1 MIRKL
6 IGRLLGNRPGK
17 GKSATKSRQSN
28 RAHSYRATEL
38 GIDHQEVSTAA
49 MRTCETLQKA
59 GFKAYV
65 VGGGV
70 RDLIAKLKPKDFDVS
85 TNATPQEVVALFRRA
100 RLIGRRFQIVHVI
113 FGRETI
119 EVSTFRSMQTN
130 AETDDHGR
138 VLRDNVWGSQTDD
151 AARRDFSINALYY
164 DPIGDEVLDFHDGV
178 ADMRGKVIRMIGDP
192 ATRYREDPVRMLR
205 TARFAAK
212 LGFEV
217 EPKTRAPMQ
226 ELASLISN
234 VPKAR
239 LFDEMLK
246 LLMSGNALAC
256 LHELRRA
263 GLDRGLLP
271 LLDVILEQPDGER
284 FISEALSRTDERIA
298 KGKTVSPGFLFA
310 TLLWQQVNQR
320 WETAV
325 NAGEHKIPAL
335 MEAIDSVLDEQAG
348 QLAIQKRFTSDMREI
363 WSLQPRFEKRNGQ
376 APYRLIEHM
385 RFRAAYDFLLLRCDT
400 DGADK
405 DIGKWWT
412 DFIDGDPI
420 ARQSLVETA
429 PSAGPRKRP
438 RNKRRR
444 RTRSPLEANSDALAA
459 AANELENPGNSGR
472 TVQAQSRNDSQG
484 NGDG

>member
-1 MIRKL
+1 MIRKF
-6 IGRLLGNRPGK
+6 IGRILGKKRATGHLNRK
-17 GKSATKSRQSN
+17 VQR
-28 RAHSYRATEL
+28 YRASEL
-38 GIDHQEVSTAA
+38 GIDHTEVSSAA
-49 MRTCETLQKA
+49 MRTCETLRKA
-59 GFKAYV
+59 GYKAFV

-85 TNATPQEVVALFRRA
+85 TDATPEQVVSLFRRA

-119 EVSTFRSMQTN
+119 EVSTFRSLQSN

-138 VLRDNVWGSQTDD
+138 VLRDNVWGTQTDD

-212 LGFEV
+212 LSFDV
-217 EPKTRAPMQ
+217 EPATRAPMQ
-226 ELASLISN
+226 ELAPLISN

-284 FISEALSRTDERIA
+284 FISAALSRTDERIA
-298 KGKTVSPGFLFA
+298 KGKTVSPGFLFG

-320 WETAV
+320 WERGVA
-325 NAGEHKIPAL
+325 AGEHKIPAL

-348 QLAIQKRFTSDMREI
+348 QLAIQKRFTADMREI

-376 APYRLIEHM
+376 APYRLVEHM

-400 DGADK
+400 GNADEGL
-405 DIGKWWT
+405 GKWWT
-412 DFIDGDPI
+412 DFIDADPV
-420 ARQSLVETA
+420 ARETLVNNA
-429 PSAGPRKRP
+429 PAAGGRKRSRNRRRRRP
-438 RNKRRR
+438 RNAD
-444 RTRSPLEANSDALAA
+444 SAPVA
-459 AANELENPGNSGR
+459 
-472 TVQAQSRNDSQG
+472 QARPDHDPS
-484 NGDG
+484 

>member
-1 MIRKL
+1 MIRNFL
-6 IGRLLGNRPGK
+6 GRLFGRK
-17 GKSATKSRQSN
+17 
-28 RAHSYRATEL
+28 RAGDQPRRYRATDL
-38 GIDHQEVSTAA
+38 GINPSEVSSAA
-49 MRTCETLQKA
+49 MRTCETLQQA
-59 GFKAYV
+59 GFKAFV

-70 RDLIAKLKPKDFDVS
+70 RDLIAGLKPKDFDVS
-85 TNATPQEVVALFRRA
+85 TDATPEQVVKLFRRA

-119 EVSTFRSMQTN
+119 EVSTFRSLQTN

-164 DPIGDEVLDFHDGV
+164 DPIGDEILDFHNGV
-178 ADMRGKVIRMIGDP
+178 ADMRNKVIRMIGDP

-212 LGFEV
+212 LSFEV
-217 EPKTRAPMQ
+217 EPATRAPML
-226 ELASLISN
+226 ELAPLISN

-246 LLMSGNALAC
+246 LLMSGNALDC

-263 GLDRGLLP
+263 GLHHGLLP

-284 FISEALSRTDERIA
+284 FISAALSRTDERIA
-298 KGKTVSPGFLFA
+298 RGKTVSPGFLFG

-320 WETAV
+320 WEQRVA
-325 NAGEHKIPAL
+325 AGEHKIPAL

-348 QLAIQKRFTSDMREI
+348 QLAIQKRFTADMREI
-363 WSLQPRFEKRNGQ
+363 WSLQPRFEKRAGQ

-385 RFRAAYDFLLLRCDT
+385 RFRAAYDFLLLRCAT
-400 DGADK
+400 GNADEAL
-405 DIGKWWT
+405 GKWWT
-412 DFIDGDPI
+412 DFLDGDPV
-420 ARQSLVETA
+420 ARETLVNNA
-429 PSAGPRKRP
+429 PSAAGRRRP
-438 RNKRRR
+438 RNRRR
-444 RTRSPLEANSDALAA
+444 RRPRSNGAGQSA
-459 AANELENPGNSGR
+459 
-472 TVQAQSRNDSQG
+472 QARPDHEQS
-484 NGDG
+484 

>member
-1 MIRKL
+1 MIRKF
-6 IGRLLGNRPGK
+6 IGKMLGRRRGAGRSRGK
-17 GKSATKSRQSN
+17 GGLRKD
-28 RAHSYRATEL
+28 AHRYRASEL
-38 GIDHQEVSTAA
+38 GIHHGEVSTAA

-70 RDLIAKLKPKDFDVS
+70 RDLIAKLQPKDFDVS
-85 TNATPQEVVALFRRA
+85 TDATPQEVVELFRRA

-119 EVSTFRSMQTN
+119 EVSTFRSLQTN
-130 AETDDHGR
+130 TETDDHGR
-138 VLRDNVWGSQTDD
+138 VLRDNVWGTHWED

-164 DPIGDEVLDFHDGV
+164 DPIGDEILDFHDGV
-178 ADMRGKVIRMIGDP
+178 ADMRGKTIRMIGDP

-217 EPKTRAPMQ
+217 EAQTRAPMQ
-226 ELASLISN
+226 TLASLISN

-246 LLMSGNALAC
+246 LLTSGNAMAC

-271 LLDVILEQPDGER
+271 LLDVILEQTEGER
-284 FISEALSRTDERIA
+284 FVTEALSRTDKRV
-298 KGKTVSPGFLFA
+298 KTGKTLSPGFLFA
-310 TLLWQQVNQR
+310 TLLWHQVNER
-320 WETAV
+320 WQQSLT
-325 NAGEHKIPAL
+325 AGEHKIPAL
-335 MEAIDSVLDEQAG
+335 MDAIDSVLDEQAG
-348 QLAIQKRFTSDMREI
+348 QLAIQKRYTSDMREI
-363 WSLQPRFEKRNGQ
+363 WSLQPRFEKRSGQ

-400 DGADK
+400 ETADPEL
-405 DIGKWWT
+405 GRWWT
-412 DFIDGDPI
+412 DFLDGDPE
-420 ARQSLVETA
+420 ARELLVNRA
-429 PSAGPRKRP
+429 PAGGGRKRN
-438 RNKRRR
+438 RNRRR
-444 RTRSPLEANSDALAA
+444 RRSKNPLSADPNQLASSA
-459 AANELENPGNSGR
+459 SELEQANPK
-472 TVQAQSRNDSQG
+472 TDH
-484 NGDG
+484 GDA

>member
-1 MIRKL
+1 MIRKF
-6 IGRLLGNRPGK
+6 IGRMLGRGRGKARTANRSGLRK
-17 GKSATKSRQSN
+17 E
-28 RAHSYRATEL
+28 AHRYRASEL
-38 GIDHQEVSTAA
+38 GINHGEVSSAA

-59 GFKAYV
+59 GFQAYV

-85 TNATPQEVVALFRRA
+85 TDATPQEVVGLFRRA

-119 EVSTFRSMQTN
+119 EVSTFRSLQTN

-138 VLRDNVWGSQTDD
+138 VLRDNEWGTHWED

-164 DPIGDEVLDFHDGV
+164 DPIGDAVLDFHDGV
-178 ADMRGKVIRMIGDP
+178 ADMRGKTIRMIGDP

-212 LGFEV
+212 LSFDV
-217 EPKTRAPMQ
+217 EPETRAPMQ
-226 ELASLISN
+226 ELAPLISN

-246 LLMSGNALAC
+246 LLTSGNALAC
-256 LHELRRA
+256 LQELRRA

-271 LLDVILEQPDGER
+271 LLDVILEQSDGER
-284 FISEALSRTDERIA
+284 FVTEALSRTDKRIA
-298 KGKTVSPGFLFA
+298 EGKTISPGFLFA
-310 TLLWQQVNQR
+310 TLLWQQVNER
-320 WETAV
+320 WQQSLQ
-325 NAGEHKIPAL
+325 AGEHKIPAL
-335 MEAIDSVLDEQAG
+335 MDAIDSVLDEQAG

-363 WSLQPRFEKRNGQ
+363 WSLQPRFEKQSGQ

-400 DGADK
+400 ETTDPALGR
-405 DIGKWWT
+405 WWT
-412 DFIDGDPI
+412 DFLDGDPE
-420 ARQSLVETA
+420 ARELLVNRA
-429 PSAGPRKRP
+429 PAGGGRKRN
-438 RNKRRR
+438 RNRRR
-444 RTRSPLEANSDALAA
+444 RRPKSPLSADAAQLADSA
-459 AANELENPGNSGR
+459 SELEQTGR
-472 TVQAQSRNDSQG
+472 KPDH
-484 NGDG
+484 GDA